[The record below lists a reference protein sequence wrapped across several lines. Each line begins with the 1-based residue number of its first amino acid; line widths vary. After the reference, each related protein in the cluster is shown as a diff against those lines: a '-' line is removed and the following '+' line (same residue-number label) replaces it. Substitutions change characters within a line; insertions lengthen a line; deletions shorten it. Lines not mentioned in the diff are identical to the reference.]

1 MPFWSPGR
9 QIRARELRRRASMT
23 GETVMNPPESLLA
36 LAYAI
41 DSKRAQELESELGN
55 RAGRDIGVLLGTAYP
70 PLQPVHGWQIDALD
84 RTARSG
90 WRSRRSREF
99 FIARL
104 ERRVGELRGDRA
116 FAVLRRNVWAQ
127 RARIA
132 LRELLPRALGGA
144 AVDVTAREL
153 ANLAEA
159 AFEIALTEAIRDVS
173 ERLGAPIRADGKPS
187 TLVVLGM
194 GKLGGQ
200 ELNAGS
206 DVDVVLVYDTD
217 EGGARDVTLHEYW
230 TAVVRRAVS
239 TLETP
244 TEDGFVWR
252 VDLRLRPEGAPGPIV
267 YSWAAAE
274 RYYETWGRLWERA
287 ALLRARPVAGDLE
300 LGAALGR
307 EVITPFVF
315 RRKVD
320 PSIATTLA
328 ELVQRSRVELRADV
342 VRDLKLGRGGIREA
356 EFFVQA
362 LQLIWGGPEPSLRV
376 VGTLSALER
385 LQGKGLVSDREAR
398 DIAHGYLLLRRA
410 EHAIQWRT
418 GVQTHALPKDSTE
431 LEVLA
436 RILRFDRVEHFLD
449 ELGRSR
455 DIVAELFTSLLPEA
469 PRPPPKYSALLG
481 DLDQGSP
488 ERERAVFELFGDAD
502 VMEHLNA
509 LARRPDNLL
518 GWLTRERFPELT
530 DRVLEAIRKSP
541 DPEQAAR
548 YLRSFMGRLLSP
560 DAYVSALASDPQ
572 AVSRFVTVLG
582 ASAFV
587 GDAIVQRPDLAEILL
602 FGERRVSI
610 EEVGRTVDEEL
621 AAYAREAS
629 PDSDPQDRRDLFIGA
644 LRRAQRRVTLEVAVA
659 DLAGE
664 LDTRAVTWVLS
675 ALADRVLE
683 AAVGF
688 VAGDAKGLA
697 VIAVGKLG
705 GGDIGYGSDLDV
717 LFIYD
722 PTCAPEGQHPPE
734 YFSKLAQRIIRLIS
748 EPHSVGPGY
757 ELDTRLRPSGSHGLL
772 VTSLA
777 SFARY
782 HGVSIDEAPS
792 DADRLTVLSS
802 GAAWERQALL
812 RARACAGDAE
822 LGTRVIRVAH
832 AAAYERG
839 APPASEVHH
848 LRTRMER
855 ELARERPGRY
865 DLKTGRGG
873 LLDVEF
879 AVQWLQMRHG
889 RDVRVRTTDT
899 VGALHALRDAEYLSV
914 GAFESLRDGYVFLRR
929 LEQRIRIV
937 HGTGSPVLE
946 ATANGLTKLARRMGI
961 QRTPTQSEGEA
972 LLEAYEDTT
981 SEIRKTYLDLMGVR
995 QAT

>member
-1 MPFWSPGR
+1 MPNRYMDPNDSPLALAR
-9 QIRARELRRRASMT
+9 AIDEKRARELEA
-23 GETVMNPPESLLA
+23 
-36 LAYAI
+36 
-41 DSKRAQELESELGN
+41 ELGTEE
-55 RAGRDIGVLLGTAYP
+55 GRNIGVLLGTAFP
-70 PLQPVHGWQIDALD
+70 PLRPVHGWQVDAIDRL
-84 RTARSG
+84 ARRG
-90 WRSRRSREF
+90 WRSRRSRDF
-99 FIARL
+99 FVSRL
-104 ERRVGELRGDRA
+104 ERAVGDVEGEEFLS
-116 FAVLRRNVWAQ
+116 VVRRYVWSQ

-132 LRELLPRALGGA
+132 LRELLPRAMGGA
-144 AVDVTAREL
+144 PVDETAREL
-153 ANLAEA
+153 SNLAEA
-159 AFEIALTEAIRDVS
+159 AFEVSLAEAARHATWKY
-173 ERLGAPIRADGKPS
+173 GAPVRADGAPS

-194 GKLGGQ
+194 GKLGGR

-206 DVDVVLVYDTD
+206 DIDLVLIYDTD
-217 EGGARDVTLHEYW
+217 DGRASEVTLHEYW
-230 TAVVRRAVS
+230 TSVVRRAVA
-239 TLETP
+239 TMETA

-252 VDLRLRPEGAPGPIV
+252 VDLRLRPEGAPGPMV

-287 ALLRARPVAGDLE
+287 ALLRARPVAGDLD

-307 EVITPFVF
+307 EVIVPFVF

-328 ELVQRSRVELRADV
+328 ELVQRSRVELRADT

-362 LQLIWGGPEPSLRV
+362 LQLIWGGPESSLRV
-376 VGTLSALER
+376 NGTLAALER
-385 LQGKGLVSDREAR
+385 LQGKGLVSDREAH
-398 DIAHGYLLLRRA
+398 DISHGYLLLRRV

-418 GVQTHALPKDSTE
+418 GVQTHSLPKDEAE
-431 LEVLA
+431 LEILA
-436 RILRFDRVEHFLD
+436 RIMRFDGVEPFLE

-455 DIVAELFTSLLPEA
+455 DAVAELFTSLSPEA
-469 PRPPPKYSALLG
+469 PRPPPKYSVLLAQ
-481 DLDQGSP
+481 LDQPSAEK
-488 ERERAVFELFGDAD
+488 ERLSIELFADAD
-502 VMEHLNA
+502 VLEHLEA
-509 LARRPDNLL
+509 LGRRPDNLL

-530 DRVLEAIRKSP
+530 DRVLEAIRNSS

-560 DAYVSALASDPQ
+560 DAYVSALAEDPQ
-572 AVSRFVTVLG
+572 TVSRFVTVLG

-587 GDAIVQRPDLAEILL
+587 GDAIAARPELAEILL
-602 FGERRVSI
+602 FGEKRVSI
-610 EEVGRTVDEEL
+610 DEVGPAVDEEL
-621 AAYAREAS
+621 AAYVREVSADADPHDRREA
-629 PDSDPQDRRDLFIGA
+629 FIGA
-644 LRRAQRRVTLEVAVA
+644 LRRAQRRVTLEVAVS

-675 ALADRVLE
+675 ALADRILG

-688 VAGDAKGLA
+688 VMGDAKGLS

-722 PTCAPEGQHPPE
+722 PASAPDGQHAPE
-734 YFSKLAQRIIRLIS
+734 YFSRLAQRIIRLIS

-757 ELDTRLRPSGSHGLL
+757 DLDTRLRPSGSHGLL

-782 HGVSIDEAPS
+782 HGVSLDDSPS
-792 DADRLTVLSS
+792 DADHLTVLSS

-812 RARACAGDAE
+812 RARACAGDME
-822 LGTRVIRVAH
+822 LGARVIRVAH

-839 APPASEVHH
+839 APPASEVHY
-848 LRTRMER
+848 LRMRMER

-879 AVQWLQMRHG
+879 AVQWLQMEHG
-889 RDVRVRTTDT
+889 LDVRVRTTDT

-937 HGTGSPVLE
+937 HGSGAPVLE
-946 ATANGLTKLARRMGI
+946 ATATGLTKLARRMGI
-961 QRTPTQSEGEA
+961 QRSPTQSEGEA
-972 LLEAYEDTT
+972 LLEAYEDST
-981 SEIRKTYLDLMGVR
+981 SEIRRTYLEVMGVK
-995 QAT
+995 

>member
-1 MPFWSPGR
+1 MDSADSP
-9 QIRARELRRRASMT
+9 
-23 GETVMNPPESLLA
+23 LA
-36 LAYAI
+36 LARAI
-41 DSKRAQELESELGN
+41 DEKKAQELESDLGTGG
-55 RAGRDIGVLLGTAYP
+55 GRDIGVLLGTAFP
-70 PLQPVHGWQIDALD
+70 PLLPVHGWQIDTLE
-84 RTARSG
+84 RLARRG

-99 FIARL
+99 FMSRL
-104 ERRVGELRGDRA
+104 ERDVGELEGDA
-116 FAVLRRNVWAQ
+116 ALSALRRYTWGQ

-132 LRELLPRALGGA
+132 LRELLPRSMGGA
-144 AVDVTAREL
+144 PIDATAREL
-153 ANLAEA
+153 SNLAEA
-159 AFEIALTEAIRDVS
+159 AFEASLAEAARDATRKFG
-173 ERLGAPIRADGKPS
+173 EPLRADGAPS

-194 GKLGGQ
+194 GKLGGR

-206 DVDVVLVYDTD
+206 DIDLVLVYDTD
-217 EGGARDVTLHEYW
+217 DGAAGKFTLHEYW
-230 TAVVRRAVS
+230 TSVVRRAVA
-239 TLETP
+239 TMETA

-252 VDLRLRPEGAPGPIV
+252 VDLRLRPEGAPGPMV

-307 EVITPFVF
+307 EVILPFVF

-328 ELVQRSRVELRADV
+328 ELVVRSRVELRADV

-362 LQLIWGGPEPSLRV
+362 LQLIWGGQEPSLRV
-376 VGTLSALER
+376 NGTIPALER
-385 LQGKGLVSDREAR
+385 LQGKGLVSDRESH
-398 DIAHGYLLLRRA
+398 DIAQGYLLLRRV

-418 GVQTHALPKDSTE
+418 GVQTHALPKDSLE
-431 LEVLA
+431 LEILA
-436 RILRFDRVEHFLD
+436 RILRFDGVERFLE

-455 DIVAELFTSLLPEA
+455 DAVAELFASLSPEA
-469 PRPPPKYSALLG
+469 PRPPPKYSVLLAG
-481 DLDQGSP
+481 LDQAPST
-488 ERERAVFELFGDAD
+488 ERDRDALELFGDAD
-502 VMEHLNA
+502 VLEHLEA
-509 LARRPDNLL
+509 LSRRPDNLL

-530 DRVLEAIRKSP
+530 DRVLEAIRNSS

-548 YLRSFMGRLLSP
+548 YLRSFMARLLSP
-560 DAYVSALASDPQ
+560 DAYVSALAGDPQ
-572 AVSRFVTVLG
+572 TVSRFVMVLG

-587 GDAIVQRPDLAEILL
+587 GDAIASRPELAEILL
-602 FGERRVSI
+602 FGDKRVSI
-610 EEVGRTVDEEL
+610 EEVRPAVDEEL
-621 AAYAREAS
+621 AAYTREVA
-629 PDSDPQDRRDLFIGA
+629 PDADPQDRREAFIGA

-664 LDTRAVTWVLS
+664 LDTRSVTWVLS
-675 ALADRVLE
+675 ALADRILE

-688 VAGDAKGLA
+688 VVGEAKGLA

-722 PTCAPEGQHPPE
+722 PGYAPEGQHAPE
-734 YFSKLAQRIIRLIS
+734 YFSRLAQRIIRLIS

-782 HGVSIDEAPS
+782 HGVSLDEGPS
-792 DADRLTVLSS
+792 DADHLTVLSS

-812 RARACAGDAE
+812 RARACAGDMD
-822 LGTRVIRVAH
+822 LGARVIRVAH

-848 LRTRMER
+848 LRMRMER

-879 AVQWLQMRHG
+879 AVQWLQMQHG
-889 RDVRVRTTDT
+889 ADPRVRTTDT
-899 VGALHALRDAEYLSV
+899 VGALHALRDADYLTVS
-914 GAFESLRDGYVFLRR
+914 AFESLRDGYVFLRK
-929 LEQRIRIV
+929 LEQRVRIV
-937 HGTGSPVLE
+937 HGSGAPVLE
-946 ATANGLTKLARRMGI
+946 ATASGLTKLARRMGI
-961 QRTPTQSEGEA
+961 QRSPTQSQGEA

-981 SEIRKTYLDLMGVR
+981 SEIRRTYLEVMGVK
-995 QAT
+995 

>member
-1 MPFWSPGR
+1 MKPPDTPYGLAEVIDEKRAKEIAGDLGR
-9 QIRARELRRRASMT
+9 SGGREL
-23 GETVMNPPESLLA
+23 
-36 LAYAI
+36 
-41 DSKRAQELESELGN
+41 
-55 RAGRDIGVLLGTAYP
+55 GVLLGTAFP
-70 PLQPVHGWQIDALD
+70 PLRPVHGWQVDALD
-84 RTARSG
+84 RMARHG

-99 FIARL
+99 FLARL
-104 ERRVGELRGDRA
+104 ERRVGGRRGDAA
-116 FAVLRRNVWAQ
+116 FAVLRRTVWTE

-144 AVDVTAREL
+144 PVDVTAREL
-153 ANLAEA
+153 SGLAEA
-159 AFEIALTEAIRDVS
+159 AFETALDEAAKDTTERF
-173 ERLGAPIRADGKPS
+173 GAPVRADGAPS

-194 GKLGGQ
+194 GKLGGK

-206 DVDVVLVYDTD
+206 DIDLVLVYDTD
-217 EGGARDVTLHEYW
+217 DGATPKVTVHEYW
-230 TAVVRRAVS
+230 TAVVRRAVA
-239 TLETP
+239 TMETA

-287 ALLRARPVAGDLE
+287 ALLRSRPIAGDLG

-307 EVITPFVF
+307 EVIAPFVF
-315 RRKVD
+315 RRNVD

-328 ELVQRSRVELRADV
+328 ELVQRSRIELRADV
-342 VRDLKLGRGGIREA
+342 DRDLKLGRGGIREA

-362 LQLIWGGPEPSLRV
+362 LQLIWGGKEPSLRV
-376 VGTLSALER
+376 TGTLPALER
-385 LQGKGLVSDREAR
+385 LRGKGLVSDREAQ
-398 DIAHGYLLLRRA
+398 DIAHAYLLLRRA
-410 EHAIQWRT
+410 EHAVQWRT
-418 GVQTHALPKDSTE
+418 GVQTHALPKDPDE

-436 RILRFDRVEHFLD
+436 RILSFDRVEAFRD
-449 ELGRSR
+449 ELAHSR
-455 DIVAELFTSLLPEA
+455 DAVTELFASLLPEA
-469 PRPPPKYSALLG
+469 PRPPPKYTVLLAELGSSSA
-481 DLDQGSP
+481 
-488 ERERAVFELFGDAD
+488 EHERAVAELFGDAD
-502 VMEHLNA
+502 VGEHLNA
-509 LARRPDNLL
+509 LSRRPDNLL

-530 DRVLEAIRKSP
+530 DRVLDAIQSSS

-560 DAYVSALASDPQ
+560 DAYVAALANDPQ

-587 GDAIVQRPDLAEILL
+587 GDSIAARPDLAEVLL
-602 FGERRVSI
+602 FGEKHVSI
-610 EEVGRTVDEEL
+610 DEVGRVVDEEL
-621 AAYAREAS
+621 AACAREVPA
-629 PDSDPQDRRDLFIGA
+629 DADPQDRRDMFIGA

-664 LDTRAVTWVLS
+664 LDTRAVTWILS
-675 ALADRVLE
+675 ALADRILQV
-683 AAVGF
+683 AVRF
-688 VAGDAKGLA
+688 VGGDVGGLA

-705 GGDIGYGSDLDV
+705 GGDLGYGSDLDV

-722 PTCAPEGQHPPE
+722 PACAPEGQHPPE
-734 YFSKLAQRIIRLIS
+734 YFSRVAQRIIRLIS

-782 HGVSIDEAPS
+782 HGVPLDDAPS

-812 RARACAGDAE
+812 RARPCAGDME
-822 LGTRVIRVAH
+822 LAARVMRVAY

-848 LRTRMER
+848 LRMRMEK

-889 RDVRVRTTDT
+889 KDVRVRTTDT
-899 VGALHALRDAEYLSV
+899 VGALHALRDAGYLST
-914 GAFESLRDGYVFLRR
+914 AEFDSFRDGYVFLRR
-929 LEQRIRIV
+929 LEQRIRVV
-937 HGTGSPVLE
+937 HGSGAPVLE
-946 ATANGLTKLARRMGI
+946 ASATGLTKLARRMGI
-961 QRTPTQSEGEA
+961 QRTPTHSEGEA

-981 SEIRKTYLDLMGVR
+981 SEIRKTYLEIMGGGGAVR
-995 QAT
+995 GALP